1 MKKELKTKNCYF
13 NLTENRVSTLNN
25 DSDNLEK
32 DFDYTYTYTYTY
44 TYSYNHNSMKK
55 FPSKTN
61 SNIGN

>member
-1 MKKELKTKNCYF
+1 MKKELKTKTCYF
-13 NLTENRVSTLNN
+13 NLTENRVSTLNS

-32 DFDYTYTYTYTY
+32 DFDYTYTYTY
-44 TYSYNHNSMKK
+44 SYNHNSTKK